1 MTGYDRQTQGSG
13 LEFVTLTVGGQS
25 FCIDIMQV
33 REIRRWSPV
42 TLLPHAPAH
51 VVGVINLRGAVIP
64 IVDLAVKL
72 DFPKIEATAREVI
85 IIVGIDERIVG
96 LLVESVSEIISVSP
110 SDLRETPGGAEDA
123 TTAAIRGIIPL
134 GNDMT
139 KIIDLA
145 ALLPAT
151 RDVAA

>member
-1 MTGYDRQTQGSG
+1 MTGDDQKTGGSG

-25 FCIDIMQV
+25 FCIDIMQI

-42 TLLPHAPAH
+42 TLLPHAPDH

-72 DFPKIEATAREVI
+72 GFPKIKATAHEVI
-85 IIVGIDERIVG
+85 IIVGIEERIVG
-96 LLVESVSEIISVSP
+96 LLVESVSEIISVNP
-110 SDLRETPGGAEDA
+110 SELRETPGGAEDA
-123 TTAAIRGIIPL
+123 TTGAIRGIIPL

-139 KIIDLA
+139 KIIDLG
-145 ALLPAT
+145 ALLPTASE
-151 RDVAA
+151 VAA